1 MDNAVRVCR
10 VDHTTPSVAREIH
23 SVQIDAYTQEA
34 ELLGTANFPPLS
46 RTVDDIR
53 TSPEVFLGA
62 YGGEQL
68 IGSISVQPEHESRGQ
83 TISSLVVAAPYRRR
97 GIAKQLLAEVMRLH
111 PADVLTVQTGA
122 RNEPALTLYAQAGF
136 VEYRRWRVGLEG
148 FELVKLRR
156 VPLVTNW
163 RMRPALSG
171 STIPSSDNRPRIRLI
186 IAARCS
192 TYP

>member
-62 YGGEQL
+62 
-68 IGSISVQPEHESRGQ
+68 
-83 TISSLVVAAPYRRR
+83 
-97 GIAKQLLAEVMRLH
+97 
-111 PADVLTVQTGA
+111 
-122 RNEPALTLYAQAGF
+122 
-136 VEYRRWRVGLEG
+136 
-148 FELVKLRR
+148 
-156 VPLVTNW
+156 
-163 RMRPALSG
+163 
-171 STIPSSDNRPRIRLI
+171 
-186 IAARCS
+186 
-192 TYP
+192 